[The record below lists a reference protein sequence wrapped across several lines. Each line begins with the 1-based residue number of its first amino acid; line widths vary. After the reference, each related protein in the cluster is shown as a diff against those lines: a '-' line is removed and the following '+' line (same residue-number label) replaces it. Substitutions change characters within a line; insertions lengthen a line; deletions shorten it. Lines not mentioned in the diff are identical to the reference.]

1 MFGQDQST
9 QIKPERSSLGPE
21 DKLASAAPK
30 THVNPNGQPES
41 RVWTEGRGHLTLA
54 QSRPLRVKMQHHPQT
69 LRLSDRT
76 AQ

>member
-9 QIKPERSSLGPE
+9 QIKPERGSLGPE
-21 DKLASAAPK
+21 DKLASVVPK

-54 QSRPLRVKMQHHPQT
+54 H
-69 LRLSDRT
+69 
-76 AQ
+76 